1 MIGLSE
7 MKSRNFAKIKIFNM
21 ESYTYREALENV
33 VGYLFNPIMKRQNP
47 DLYESA
53 RIIKEH
59 LDMDEEIDRAE
70 ELADLYIC
78 GCI

>member
-1 MIGLSE
+1 
-7 MKSRNFAKIKIFNM
+7 M
-21 ESYTYREALENV
+21 ETYKHREALENV

-59 LDMDEEIDRAE
+59 LDKDE
-70 ELADLYIC
+70 
-78 GCI
+78 

>member
-1 MIGLSE
+1 MIQE
-7 MKSRNFAKIKIFNM
+7 NNM

-33 VGYLFNPIMKRQNP
+33 VGYLFNPIMMRKNP

-59 LDMDEEIDRAE
+59 LDRDKDKDKEIVEAVE
-70 ELADLYIC
+70 ELAELYIC

>member
-1 MIGLSE
+1 MIQE
-7 MKSRNFAKIKIFNM
+7 NNM
-21 ESYTYREALENV
+21 ETYTYREALENV

-59 LDMDEEIDRAE
+59 LDKDKEIDRTD
-70 ELADLYIC
+70 ELAELYIC

>member
-1 MIGLSE
+1 MIQE
-7 MKSRNFAKIKIFNM
+7 NNM
-21 ESYTYREALENV
+21 ETYTYREALENV

-59 LDMDEEIDRAE
+59 LDKDKEIDRA
-70 ELADLYIC
+70 D
-78 GCI
+78 

>member
-1 MIGLSE
+1 
-7 MKSRNFAKIKIFNM
+7 M

-33 VGYLFNPIMKRQNP
+33 VGYLFNPIMMRKNP

-59 LDMDEEIDRAE
+59 LDRDKDKEIVEAVE
-70 ELADLYIC
+70 ELAELYNC

>member
-1 MIGLSE
+1 MQIN
-7 MKSRNFAKIKIFNM
+7 MKYDTRNNM
-21 ESYTYREALENV
+21 ETYTYREALENV

-59 LDMDEEIDRAE
+59 LDKDEEIDRAE
-70 ELADLYIC
+70 ELADLI
-78 GCI
+78 ILKNIML